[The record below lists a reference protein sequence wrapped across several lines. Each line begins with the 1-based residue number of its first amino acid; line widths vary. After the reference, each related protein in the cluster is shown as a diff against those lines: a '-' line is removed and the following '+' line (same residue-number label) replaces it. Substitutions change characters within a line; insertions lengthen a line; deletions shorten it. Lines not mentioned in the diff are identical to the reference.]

1 MKHLLTLERRLDTIT
16 KFLYYLFTVLARM
29 ARLNKSI
36 ILNKSSNLT
45 IIEASAHKTRSHP
58 EGGVEPLFME
68 DDRKFYDR
76 RLQVVGLQDCRIAGL
91 QVAGLQV
98 AGLQVA
104 GLQGLHG

>member
-1 MKHLLTLERRLDTIT
+1 MKLVYNINFIAVMKHLLTLERRLDTIT

-58 EGGVEPLFME
+58 EGGVEPIFME

-76 RLQVVGLQDCRIAGL
+76 RL